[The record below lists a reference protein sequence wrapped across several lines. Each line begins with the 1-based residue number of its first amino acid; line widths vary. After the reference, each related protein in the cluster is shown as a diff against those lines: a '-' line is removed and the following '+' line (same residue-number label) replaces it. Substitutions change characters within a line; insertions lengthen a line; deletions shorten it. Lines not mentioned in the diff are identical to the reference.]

1 MSMPLLN
8 GIAAFKRATA
18 PALLTKY
25 ASIPVVHVLFGVI
38 RERTDKT
45 PEAEGDGPH
54 FETLSM
60 RIWQIWNC
68 DTWLPCFGR
77 SLIMTG
83 KLKRRPARSKTGLY
97 GGYVLQTPARR
108 GFVQARNK
116 AEVIIQT
123 AI

>member
-54 FETLSM
+54 FEAHPKFIMCQSEGAVCKIASTSLRKVAPNRTSSS
-60 RIWQIWNC
+60 RIRNALALTSSRSFFRTKTC
-68 DTWLPCFGR
+68 DMAT
-77 SLIMTG
+77 
-83 KLKRRPARSKTGLY
+83 
-97 GGYVLQTPARR
+97 
-108 GFVQARNK
+108 
-116 AEVIIQT
+116 
-123 AI
+123 